1 MTLRRMLLGFAVVA
15 AVAGTVSA
23 KPPGLPGNTLP
34 EGREIDPVKR
44 DFYLAETL
52 PPAEDSAPRRNT
64 EDNSEVTETSLL
76 GTLRDTI
83 AHELTIPLG
92 TAQPTSRAR

>member
-1 MTLRRMLLGFAVVA
+1 MTLRQMLLGFAMGV
-15 AVAGTVSA
+15 AVASTASA
-23 KPPGLPGNTLP
+23 KPPGLPGSTLP
-34 EGREIDPVKR
+34 EGREIDPVTR

-64 EDNSEVTETSLL
+64 EDYSEFPGTSLL
-76 GTLRDTI
+76 GSLRDTI